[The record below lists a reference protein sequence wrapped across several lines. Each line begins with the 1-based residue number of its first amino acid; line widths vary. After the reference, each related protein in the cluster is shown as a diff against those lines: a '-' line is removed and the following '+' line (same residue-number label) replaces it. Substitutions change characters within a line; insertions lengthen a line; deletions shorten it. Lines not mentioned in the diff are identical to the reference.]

1 MPIEFP
7 ITDPLLQFAV
17 LISAVLL
24 VQVALERVFVPGLLG
39 LLLLGMLLGPGGAE
53 VLPREPVVEL
63 LGQIGLIYIMFMA
76 GLEIDLSVVRKHLG
90 ETLGFGSLAFLTSLL
105 LGAGVGFALGFEW
118 PSALLLGT
126 LLSSHTL
133 VSYPIL
139 KRLQLLGRRPVVA
152 ALGGTVLTDT
162 LALVLLA
169 ILLQLGGGGDDGRP
183 DQWWMPLLL
192 LTALA
197 ALSLTGLPKLA
208 RAVFRREWV
217 TPAEKALFALFA
229 LLALASTAELIGTEK
244 ILGAFLAGLCLN
256 RVLAENEDTRQHVEF
271 VGRMLFVPI
280 FFVSTGMLLE
290 LEVVFG
296 EARVWGI
303 AALLCG
309 VVVVGKAIAAWVIG
323 ARYGFS
329 RNGRLMMLVLTMPQA
344 AATLAITVAGQQ
356 VGLLEAEVVDAV
368 IIVILLTCSAG
379 PLLTRWIGDRMRA
392 RAAPD
397 DGPVNTPT
405 A

>member
-1 MPIEFP
+1 MPFEFP
-7 ITDPLLQFAV
+7 ITDPLLQFAMLV
-17 LISAVLL
+17 SAVLL

-39 LLLLGMLLGPGGAE
+39 LLLLGMLLGPGGAG
-53 VLPREPVVEL
+53 VLPSEPVVEL

-90 ETLGFGSLAFLTSLL
+90 ETFGFGSLAFLTTLL
-105 LGAGVGFALGFEW
+105 LGAGVGFALGFDW
-118 PSALLLGT
+118 PAALLLGT

-133 VSYPIL
+133 VAYPML
-139 KRLQLLGRRPVVA
+139 KQMELLGRRPVVA

-169 ILLQLGGGGDDGRP
+169 VLLQLGGGDDGGVG
-183 DQWWMPLLL
+183 QWWLPLLL
-192 LTALA
+192 LAVLSGLSMALLPA
-197 ALSLTGLPKLA
+197 AS
-208 RAVFRREWV
+208 RAVFRRGWV
-217 TPAEKALFALFA
+217 TPAEKALFALFV
-229 LLALASTAELIGTEK
+229 LLALASIAELIGTEK

-256 RVLAENEDTRQHVEF
+256 KVLAENEDTRQHIAF
-271 VGRMLFVPI
+271 VGRMLFIPF

-290 LEVVFG
+290 LDVVLG

-303 AALLCG
+303 AGLLCA
-309 VVVVGKAIAAWVIG
+309 VVVTGKATAAWLIG

-344 AATLAITVAGQQ
+344 AATLAITVAGQR
-356 VGLLEAEVVDAV
+356 VGLLDAEVVDAV

-379 PLLTRWIGDRMRA
+379 PLLTRWIGGRMRA
-392 RAAPD
+392 DAAD
-397 DGPVNTPT
+397 DDEAVNEPRV
-405 A
+405 